1 MKLSIIHTS
10 FVSVESLTALC
21 AEILPGTQLGHIV
34 DDTLLPE
41 VVAANGITPGVINR
55 IAAYAKQAEAW
66 GADAIL
72 NQCSSVGEAAE
83 LAASSLKVPYV
94 RIDTPMA
101 EEAVRLGKRIAV
113 VATVAS
119 TMKPS
124 TSIVHAA
131 ASRAGR
137 QVEVMP
143 VLVDGALEVLM
154 KYKDRA
160 KHNQM
165 VRDRIEKVAA
175 EVDVIVL
182 AQGSMIVLLPELEH
196 IPKPV
201 LSSPRLGIERMRDL
215 LQGARAA

>member
-21 AEILPGTQLGHIV
+21 AEIMPGTQVGHIV

-41 VVAANGITPGVINR
+41 VVAANGITEGVIKR
-55 IAAYAKQAEAW
+55 VAAYAKQAEIW

-83 LAASSLKVPYV
+83 LAAPSLKIPYV
-94 RIDTPMA
+94 RIDVPMA
-101 EEAVRLGKRIAV
+101 EEAVRLGERIAV

-124 TSIVHAA
+124 TSIVRAA
-131 ASRAGR
+131 ASRASR
-137 QVEVMP
+137 QVEVIP

-154 KYKDRA
+154 KHKDRA
-160 KHNQM
+160 KHNRM
-165 VRDRIEKVAA
+165 VRARIEEVAA
-175 EVDVIVL
+175 EVDVVVL

-196 IPKPV
+196 ISKPV
-201 LSSPRLGIERMRDL
+201 LSSPRLGIERMRDIL
-215 LQGARAA
+215 HAAPTV